1 MRMITNMT
9 LPGILSRAG
18 MIIIMIMGIT
28 ITGTCMG
35 RDARMGIIMKK
46 KSTKKIGY
54 GGRNDG

>member
-1 MRMITNMT
+1 MITNMI

-18 MIIIMIMGIT
+18 MIMVIIMAI
-28 ITGTCMG
+28 ITGQAMFMG
-35 RDARMGIIMKK
+35 RDARMDIIIMKK